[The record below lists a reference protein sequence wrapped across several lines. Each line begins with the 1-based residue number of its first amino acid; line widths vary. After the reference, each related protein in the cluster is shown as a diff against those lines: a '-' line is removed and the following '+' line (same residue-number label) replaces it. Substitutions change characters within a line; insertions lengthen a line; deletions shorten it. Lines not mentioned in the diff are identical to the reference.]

1 MAQKFVEDT
10 VCKLRYGGAFISSS
24 VNWGTEFYVF
34 TVTEL
39 YSKYKQAKENGASNS
54 ELDAISQQILEVEY
68 RNNPLVL
75 QRMLILKQ
83 LEPYPHKTL
92 DEVLKLYEK
101 ELLNENLV
109 KLKINFST
117 LVEKFERENINI
129 IEFASN
135 KPMREKIDIINK
147 KLLEYVTEIG
157 TSATTG
163 TQS

>member
-1 MAQKFVEDT
+1 M
-10 VCKLRYGGAFISSS
+10 
-24 VNWGTEFYVF
+24 
-34 TVTEL
+34 
-39 YSKYKQAKENGASNS
+39 
-54 ELDAISQQILEVEY
+54 
-68 RNNPLVL
+68 
-75 QRMLILKQ
+75 
-83 LEPYPHKTL
+83 
-92 DEVLKLYEK
+92 LKLYEK

-135 KPMREKIDIINK
+135 KTLREKIDIINK

>member
-1 MAQKFVEDT
+1 M
-10 VCKLRYGGAFISSS
+10 
-24 VNWGTEFYVF
+24 
-34 TVTEL
+34 
-39 YSKYKQAKENGASNS
+39 
-54 ELDAISQQILEVEY
+54 
-68 RNNPLVL
+68 
-75 QRMLILKQ
+75 
-83 LEPYPHKTL
+83 
-92 DEVLKLYEK
+92 LKLYEK

-135 KPMREKIDIINK
+135 KSMREKIDIINK

>member
-1 MAQKFVEDT
+1 
-10 VCKLRYGGAFISSS
+10 
-24 VNWGTEFYVF
+24 
-34 TVTEL
+34 
-39 YSKYKQAKENGASNS
+39 
-54 ELDAISQQILEVEY
+54 
-68 RNNPLVL
+68 
-75 QRMLILKQ
+75 MLILKQ

-101 ELLNENLV
+101 ELLDEDLV

-157 TSATTG
+157 TSATSATTG